1 MLTNKNYKNGQK
13 VFDPNN
19 EYLIYYFKDG
29 TVKDE
34 GIFNDNV
41 MEGKWKFYRNSG
53 QLWQIGH
60 FFNNN
65 KHGEW
70 IRFNR
75 DGLVEY
81 SEIFENGKQL

>member
-1 MLTNKNYKNGQK
+1 M
-13 VFDPNN
+13 
-19 EYLIYYFKDG
+19 IYYFKDG

>member
-13 VFDPNN
+13 VFDLNN

-29 TVKDE
+29 TVKAE
-34 GIFNDNV
+34 GIFKDNV

-81 SEIFENGKQL
+81 SEVFENGKQL